1 MKIGL
6 VRCMQTEELCPASR
20 CLEYMR
26 TKTLSFCGVEGEIVL
41 VGVTT
46 CGGCPGK
53 KAGARAAM
61 MVRRGAEA
69 IALASCI
76 TRGTPIDYACPFA
89 GKLAKVVRAAVGEN
103 VPVFDYTHE
112 PARKKDAPAAV
123 GDGARGCALREG
135 DA

>member
-6 VRCMQTEELCPASR
+6 IRCMQTEEFCPASR

-26 TKTLSFCGVEGEIVL
+26 TKKDAFADVEGEIVL

-89 GKLAKVVRAAVGEN
+89 GKLAKVVRAAVGEK

-112 PARKKDAPAAV
+112 PAQKKGVAVAADGGAP
-123 GDGARGCALREG
+123 GCGMRGGGA
-135 DA
+135 